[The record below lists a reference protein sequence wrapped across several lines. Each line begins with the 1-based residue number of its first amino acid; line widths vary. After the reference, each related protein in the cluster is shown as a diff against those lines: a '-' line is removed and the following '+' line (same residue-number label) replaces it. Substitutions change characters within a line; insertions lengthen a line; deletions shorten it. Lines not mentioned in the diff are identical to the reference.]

1 MDVDIDYVITKKQ
14 SNTRQ
19 EFFTGINISNIS
31 KYIKQRL
38 TIYLQDM
45 TTLPGELLLALK
57 AVASFPLLSS
67 TTAQPPLKASQPW
80 WTAP

>member
-1 MDVDIDYVITKKQ
+1 MYVDIEYVITKKL
-14 SNTRQ
+14 SNTWL
-19 EFFTGINISNIS
+19 EFFTSVNVSYISE
-31 KYIKQRL
+31 YIKQRL
-38 TIYLQDM
+38 TSYLQDM
-45 TTLPGELLLALK
+45 TILPGELLLALK